1 VNHNQRD
8 FPNPYA
14 IRSSLDLQLQL
25 SRNLSLTFGYLGV
38 HSLKNSLEYEA
49 NVIPI
54 GLNAQGKTLYTNKSF
69 NYFFYDL
76 NVPVNNAIYHGG
88 TLTVEKRFS
97 NNFAFTGNYTYSKV
111 IDSVFAGT
119 VSFADFPEDPLDF
132 RLSRAVSNQH
142 IGHRF
147 VFSGLAEGP
156 SDSFLRKFK
165 LSTIVTLQSPR
176 YFSLY
181 VGQDVNGD
189 GNTSTDR
196 VDALGRNTY
205 KGDRY
210 AAIDLRLSREFN
222 FTEGVKG
229 EFLAEAFN
237 LFNRPNVTLV
247 NTVYGSPTFIGPAPT
262 HYKDGAPG
270 ALPSFGSPSATAAA
284 RQIQLG
290 FRVIW

>member
-1 VNHNQRD
+1 VT
-8 FPNPYA
+8 
-14 IRSSLDLQLQL
+14 LD
-25 SRNLSLTFGYLGV
+25 
-38 HSLKNSLEYEA
+38 
-49 NVIPI
+49 
-54 GLNAQGKTLYTNKSF
+54 
-69 NYFFYDL
+69 
-76 NVPVNNAIYHGG
+76 
-88 TLTVEKRFS
+88 KRFS
-97 NNFAFTGNYTYSKV
+97 KNFAFTGNYTYSRA

-142 IGHRF
+142 IAHRF

-156 SDSFLRKFK
+156 RESFLRKIK

-176 YFSLY
+176 HFSLY

-189 GNTSTDR
+189 GNTATDR

-210 AAIDLRLSREFN
+210 AAVDLRLSREFS
-222 FTEGVKG
+222 FSEAVKG
-229 EFLAEAFN
+229 EVLAEAFN
-237 LFNRPNVTLV
+237 LFNRANVTLV
-247 NTVYGSPTFIGPAPT
+247 NTVYGSPSFIGPIPR

-284 RQIQLG
+284 RQIQFG
-290 FRVIW
+290 FRVTW